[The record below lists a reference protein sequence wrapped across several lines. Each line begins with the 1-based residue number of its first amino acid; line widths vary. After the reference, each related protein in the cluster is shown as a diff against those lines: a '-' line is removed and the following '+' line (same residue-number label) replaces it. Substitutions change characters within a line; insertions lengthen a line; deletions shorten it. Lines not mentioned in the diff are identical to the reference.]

1 MNNTASRIIR
11 SEEITID
18 MRMVA
23 SAFCSCAVCGLFF
36 RTSTT

>member
-18 MRMVA
+18 RQ
-23 SAFCSCAVCGLFF
+23 SEPYIPILDRRFQK
-36 RTSTT
+36 